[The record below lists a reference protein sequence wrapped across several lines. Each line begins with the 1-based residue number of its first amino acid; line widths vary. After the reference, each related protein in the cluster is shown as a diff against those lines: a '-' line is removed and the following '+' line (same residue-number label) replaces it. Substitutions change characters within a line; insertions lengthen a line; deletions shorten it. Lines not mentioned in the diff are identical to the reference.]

1 MARILLV
8 EDDAEVAEMITFTL
22 GAEGH
27 ELVVAGDADAALA
40 EFKLLRPELVIL
52 DVSLPG
58 RSGLELCAQI
68 RAISRVPVLF
78 LTGRGLLQDKI
89 RGFSVGGDDYIVK
102 PFLPTELALRVEA
115 LLRRSAWASQ
125 PEGVTRAGDLEVDP
139 ASGVVRR
146 AGEPVRLSPMERDI
160 LVALASTPGIPW
172 TAERLARR
180 LGLQV
185 ESPAEAAELMYVKM
199 NRLRGKVEPDPH
211 NPRYVRSQRHAGY
224 WLATDPD
231 PADTSDPTELGQ
243 LPVPAARQGDNLVT
257 D

>member
-1 MARILLV
+1 MARLLLV
-8 EDDAEVAEMITFTL
+8 EDDAEVAEMISFTL
-22 GAEGH
+22 VAEGH
-27 ELVVAGDADAALA
+27 DVLTTGDADAALA
-40 EFKLLRPELVIL
+40 EFKLARPEMVIL

-58 RSGLELCAQI
+58 RSGLDLCAQI

-115 LLRRSAWASQ
+115 LLRRSAWVSQ
-125 PEGVTRAGDLEVDP
+125 PEGATRSGDLEVDA
-139 ASGVVRR
+139 ASGIVRR
-146 AGEPVRLSPMERDI
+146 AGEPIRLSPMERDI
-160 LVALASTPGIPW
+160 LVALASTPGVPW

-185 ESPAEAAELMYVKM
+185 SNQVEAAELMYVKM
-199 NRLRGKVEPDPH
+199 NRLRRKVEHDPH
-211 NPRYVRSQRHAGY
+211 HPRYVRSQRHAGY
-224 WLATDPD
+224 WLAADP
-231 PADTSDPTELGQ
+231 SDPPE
-243 LPVPAARQGDNLVT
+243 VPLAVAHEGDSQVT

>member
-22 GAEGH
+22 GGEGH
-27 ELVVAGDADAALA
+27 DVVTTGDAESALA
-40 EFKLLRPELVIL
+40 EFKLARPEMMIL

-58 RSGLELCAQI
+58 RSGLDLCAQI
-68 RAISRVPVLF
+68 RAISRIPILF

-115 LLRRSAWASQ
+115 LLRRSAWTAQ
-125 PEGVTRAGDLEVDP
+125 PEGVTRSGDLEVDA

-146 AGEPVRLSPMERDI
+146 AGGPIRLSPMERDI
-160 LVALASTPGIPW
+160 LVALASTPGVPW

-185 ESPAEAAELMYVKM
+185 DNPVEAAELMYVKM
-199 NRLRGKVEPDPH
+199 NRLRNKVEDDPH
-211 NPRYVRSQRHAGY
+211 HPRYVLSQRHAGY
-224 WLATDPD
+224 WLAVDQAEQP
-231 PADTSDPTELGQ
+231 EV
-243 LPVPAARQGDNLVT
+243 PVSVAHEGDNQVT
-257 D
+257 E